1 MQDLTQGSINRHL
14 VQMSLFIGAGILVQT
29 LYLLI
34 DLYFVAALG
43 DAALA
48 GVSAAG
54 NVMFVTLALTQ
65 VLSVGTVTLISHAVG
80 RKDQAAA
87 NRTFNQSFI
96 LGLLIGAAVAIV
108 GYAVTDSYV
117 NAISADAAVAA
128 AGRTYLHW
136 YLPGLAVQFAMVAM
150 GAALRGT
157 GIVKPTMTVQAA
169 TVVLNIILAPILI
182 AGWGTGKP
190 LGVMGAGLA
199 SSLSITAGVVMLT
212 VYFRRLEKYVG
223 FDRRQWRPQREAW
236 HDLLRIGLPAGGE
249 FILIFLVA
257 ATIYWCTRAFGA
269 EAQAGIAIGLRVMQA
284 VFLPAMA
291 VSFAATPVAGQNF
304 GARRADR
311 VRATFRSAASISAGV
326 MLLLTILC
334 QWSPAL
340 LVHPFATEPAVVA
353 VAAEYLRILSWN
365 FVGNG
370 LIFTCSA
377 LFQALGNT
385 WPSLL
390 SSAARLLTFVVPA
403 VWISMQPWVRLE
415 HFWYLSIVSIA
426 LQAVVSCVF
435 LRHEFRQRLAFPAPQ
450 AAAARAAAA

>member
-34 DLYFVAALG
+34 DLYFVAGLG
-43 DAALA
+43 EAALA

-54 NVMFVTLALTQ
+54 NIMFITLALTQ
-65 VLSVGTVTLISHAVG
+65 VLGVGTVTLIAHAVG

-87 NRTFNQSFI
+87 NLVFNQSFI
-96 LGLLIGAAVAIV
+96 LGLVIGVAVVLV

-150 GAALRGT
+150 SSALRGT

-169 TVVLNIILAPILI
+169 TVILNIILAPVLI

-199 SSLSITAGVVMLT
+199 SSLSIAAGVVMLT
-212 VYFRRLEKYVG
+212 VYFRRLEKFVG
-223 FDRRQWRPQREAW
+223 FDRRQWRPESQTWKE
-236 HDLLRIGLPAGGE
+236 LLRIGLPAGGE
-249 FILIFLVA
+249 FLLLFLVA
-257 ATIYWCTRAFGA
+257 GTIYWCARGFGA
-269 EAQAGIAIGLRVMQA
+269 EAQAGIAIGLRVMQSI
-284 VFLPAMA
+284 FLPAMA

-311 VRATFRSAASISAGV
+311 VRETFRSAAWISAGV
-326 MLLLTILC
+326 MFLLTLLC
-334 QWSPAL
+334 QWSLLCSFTRSPA
-340 LVHPFATEPAVVA
+340 T
-353 VAAEYLRILSWN
+353 LRSSRSRRS
-365 FVGNG
+365 
-370 LIFTCSA
+370 TCAS
-377 LFQALGNT
+377 FRGT
-385 WPSLL
+385 
-390 SSAARLLTFVVPA
+390 SSAMA
-403 VWISMQPWVRLE
+403 
-415 HFWYLSIVSIA
+415 
-426 LQAVVSCVF
+426 
-435 LRHEFRQRLAFPAPQ
+435 
-450 AAAARAAAA
+450 